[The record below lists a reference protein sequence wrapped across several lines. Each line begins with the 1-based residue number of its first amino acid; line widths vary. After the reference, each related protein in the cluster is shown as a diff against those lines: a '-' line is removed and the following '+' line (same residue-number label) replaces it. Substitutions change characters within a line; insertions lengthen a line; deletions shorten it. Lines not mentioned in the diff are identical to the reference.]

1 MRMICRIVAVMMAW
15 MLFFVEAV
23 IVTVPMFGDFHL
35 KLGVP
40 VKFGFSEF
48 VGQMGQRCIQVRTQ
62 HCHREDH
69 GEQATAGQ
77 AWFQQLHG
85 VKAFRK
91 IMKKRNNV
99 CIELATR
106 QNGCRITP
114 KMVICEAGHRSTPQC
129 AEDSCYFL
137 YCSRRLC

>member
-1 MRMICRIVAVMMAW
+1 MICRIVAVMMAW

-23 IVTVPMFGDFHL
+23 IVTVPVFGDFHL

-48 VGQMGQRCIQVRTQ
+48 VGQMCQCRIQVGARQ
-62 HCHREDH
+62 RHREDH

-85 VKAFRK
+85 VKAFRT
-91 IMKKRNNV
+91 IMKSTMNTRNK
-99 CIELATR
+99 LAMR

-129 AEDSCYFL
+129 AGDSCYFL
-137 YCSRRLC
+137 SCSRRLC